1 MSVESGKGP
10 QPAGTLERPK
20 TKTTTKTKKGA
31 SKMKEQ
37 KIITAEIRRAIEK
50 TPYGSTDGQHGN
62 AKVIARFFYPR
73 GDNAFYVIEGGQ
85 ASGEKWDGHSVFGY
99 CRHDGHEFELG
110 RFDLDELIN
119 TKAEIA
125 WTYGTVKVGI
135 ERDICVDVK
144 KLTIREAMKR
154 NGETVP
160 EWWGDEPEAD
170 KPIRTSAAVA
180 KANNDAIQAEA
191 AKIAAETKA
200 AKVETEKP
208 VLETKAAK
216 TETPAKKRT
225 KKRKAEK
232 SGDGIVIAQEDEP
245 KPEAVK
251 YQGTPYAEFLTTW
264 RQLTHENEHTR
275 ARIDIATWCA
285 ANAKAEADEFALVLD
300 DLRYIERGS
309 AEGMSD
315 ELLAFRDELT
325 DELGERIAR
334 VFGGEA
340 EKAIM
345 ATL

>member
-1 MSVESGKGP
+1 M
-10 QPAGTLERPK
+10 
-20 TKTTTKTKKGA
+20 
-31 SKMKEQ
+31 
-37 KIITAEIRRAIEK
+37 K
-50 TPYGSTDGQHGN
+50 TPDQNHTKPDQNHTTS
-62 AKVIARFFYPR
+62 KPR
-73 GDNAFYVIEGGQ
+73 SKAADTLPPETTPGGQ
-85 ASGEKWDGHSVFGY
+85 GAAAS
-99 CRHDGHEFELG
+99 
-110 RFDLDELIN
+110 
-119 TKAEIA
+119 T
-125 WTYGTVKVGI
+125 
-135 ERDICVDVK
+135 
-144 KLTIREAMKR
+144 
-154 NGETVP
+154 
-160 EWWGDEPEAD
+160 D

-200 AKVETEKP
+200 AKLETEKPAVETEKP

-216 TETPAKKRT
+216 TEAPAKKRT

-245 KPEAVK
+245 EPEAVK

-275 ARIDIATWCA
+275 ARIDIAMWCA

-300 DLRYIERGS
+300 DLRYIERG
-309 AEGMSD
+309 AGEGMSD

>member
-170 KPIRTSAAVA
+170 KPIRTSAAAA

>member
-1 MSVESGKGP
+1 
-10 QPAGTLERPK
+10 
-20 TKTTTKTKKGA
+20 
-31 SKMKEQ
+31 MKEQ

-216 TETPAKKRT
+216 PETPAKKRT

>member
-200 AKVETEKP
+200 AKVKTEKP

>member
-125 WTYGTVKVGI
+125 WTSGTVKVGI

>member
-200 AKVETEKP
+200 AKVGTEKP

>member
-245 KPEAVK
+245 EPEAVK

>member
-1 MSVESGKGP
+1 
-10 QPAGTLERPK
+10 
-20 TKTTTKTKKGA
+20 
-31 SKMKEQ
+31 MKEQ

-125 WTYGTVKVGI
+125 WTYGTVKVGV

-200 AKVETEKP
+200 AKAGTEKPAVETEKP

-232 SGDGIVIAQEDEP
+232 SGDGIVITQEDAPE
-245 KPEAVK
+245 PEAVK

-275 ARIDIATWCA
+275 ARIDVATWCA
-285 ANAKAEADEFALVLD
+285 ANAKAEVDEFALVLD